1 VRCILN
7 LPHAVLYACVN
18 SKNQHGTLRVNFPKT
33 NLVNSKAKS
42 GVNLKITLGPTEEFF
57 RTDEGFPVRA
67 WKGTT
72 DQGTPIIAF
81 IAGISAQD
89 GFDYSKLEAELKSIP
104 GPNVSQTKI
113 HPS

>member
-1 VRCILN
+1 MRCILN

-42 GVNLKITLGPTEEFF
+42 GVNLKITLEPTEEFF
-57 RTDEGFPVRA
+57 RTKDGSPIRA

-72 DQGTPIIAF
+72 HQGTPILAF
-81 IAGISAQD
+81 IAAICVEEGFNHAQ
-89 GFDYSKLEAELKSIP
+89 LEAELKSIP
-104 GPNVSQTKI
+104 GPNVSQIKI
-113 HPS
+113 HPI